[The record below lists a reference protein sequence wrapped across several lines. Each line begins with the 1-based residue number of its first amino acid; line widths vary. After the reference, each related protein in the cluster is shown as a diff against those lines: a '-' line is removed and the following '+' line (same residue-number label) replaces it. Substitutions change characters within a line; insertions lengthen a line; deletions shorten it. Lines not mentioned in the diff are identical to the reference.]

1 MLGVKKMST
10 NQRKDK
16 NHNLENET
24 KLVRID
30 KADHE
35 WLKEK
40 AYIDRLSI
48 KEVVHVIIDNY
59 KSKKE

>member
-1 MLGVKKMST
+1 MSE
-10 NQRKDK
+10 NKHKVQSS
-16 NHNLENET
+16 ENET

-48 KEVVHVIIDNY
+48 KEVVHIIIDNY

>member
-1 MLGVKKMST
+1 MST